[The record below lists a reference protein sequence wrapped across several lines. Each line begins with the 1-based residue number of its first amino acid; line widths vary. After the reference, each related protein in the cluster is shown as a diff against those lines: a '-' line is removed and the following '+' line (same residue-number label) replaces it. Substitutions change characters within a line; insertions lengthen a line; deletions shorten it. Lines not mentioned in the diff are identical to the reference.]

1 MAAMIVDFL
10 LGSDAVRE
18 AAELSVQSY
27 LSMLREKLI
36 EKGVEESVVD
46 LVFECMEDITGDG
59 NDAQKSTVKR
69 HLGGKPA
76 PKAKIVSGADAG
88 EGEKEDLR
96 VKHDGK
102 EVIVCLNYG
111 PKSHALFGDFGKTH
125 EKFKESFLKSTKFI
139 GSGPKLAFGFGWVVK
154 DKSKLPEVLAALKK
168 AKIPFR
174 EVERE
179 EYENEVRE
187 KKGGKVEEVE
197 ESEGEEEET
206 PEEKPVPKKEA
217 AKKPAPKETPKEK
230 PAAKKPATAAPKK
243 EATKPAEKSETT
255 TKLSAKK
262 NDWGNNEE
270 EETGFVF
277 MKLAVGKNGTS
288 IPIVVGWQ
296 DPDCKT
302 SEKGLKSVNPL
313 DDEAIEDCKKRKW
326 KYLTEDMIATIRKKN
341 QSQAKALQEVM
352 DKNDEEEDAE
362 EAEDSDAEAE
372 ESGEEDAEE
381 DEE

>member
-1 MAAMIVDFL
+1 MAAMIIDFL

-59 NDAQKSTVKR
+59 KDTQKSTVKR
-69 HLGGKPA
+69 HLGGKATASKPA

-154 DKSKLPEVLAALKK
+154 DKSKLPEVIAALKK

-179 EYENEVRE
+179 EYEEEVRG
-187 KKGGKVEEVE
+187 KKGGKDEKVVEEVE
-197 ESEGEEEET
+197 DSEEEE
-206 PEEKPVPKKEA
+206 EKDASPPPKKPAAKKEA
-217 AKKPAPKETPKEK
+217 PAPKEK
-230 PAAKKPATAAPKK
+230 PAAKKEDA
-243 EATKPAEKSETT
+243 KPAEKTT

-262 NDWGNNEE
+262 NEWGNNEE

-277 MKLAVGKNGTS
+277 MKLAVGKNGAA

-296 DPDCKT
+296 DPDCKP

-341 QSQAKALQEVM
+341 QAQAKALQEVL

-362 EAEDSDAEAE
+362 EAE
-372 ESGEEDAEE
+372 ESGEEEA
-381 DEE
+381 DEEEADEEEEEE